1 MGGHIK
7 RTVSAL
13 PLRNKVVLLRVDLD
27 VPLVRGVADP
37 EHIKKSIPTLEYLL
51 KRQAKVVV
59 IGHMGRPIGFE
70 AEFSLAPA
78 AKALAN
84 ALGRPV
90 RFVDSAIG
98 PKPSM
103 AIKRAPNGSVIVLEN
118 LRFYK
123 GEEANDINF
132 ARDLQKTTDAQYFVQ
147 DDKRAVRHAWASTDM
162 IANLIPGFAG
172 FAVMD
177 AWDGPG
183 VKSLLDAWCFLEY
196 T

>member
-13 PLRNKVVLLRVDLD
+13 PLRNKVVLLRTDLD
-27 VPLVRGVADP
+27 VPLIRGVADS
-37 EHIKKSIPTLEYLL
+37 EHVKKVLPTLEYLL

-59 IGHMGRPIGFE
+59 VGHRGRPEGVE
-70 AEFSLAPA
+70 PEFTLAPV

-84 ALGRPV
+84 ALGKPV
-90 RFVDSAIG
+90 RFVDAAIG
-98 PKPSM
+98 PKATM
-103 AIKRAPNGSVIVLEN
+103 AIKRAPNNCVIVLEN

-123 GEEANDINF
+123 GEEANDLTF
-132 ARDLQKTTDAQYFVQ
+132 ARDLQKTTGAQYFVQ
-147 DDKRAVRHAWASTDM
+147 DDRRGAKHAWASTSM

-177 AWDGPG
+177 VWDGPG
-183 VKSLLDAWCFLEY
+183 VESLLDA
-196 T
+196 